1 MKKVAVVILNWN
13 GEKFLRDFLPLVIE
27 HSASEDTEVIVADNN
42 STDNSVELLKAQFP
56 QVRIIIN
63 EKNEGFA
70 GGYNKALQQVD
81 AEYFVLLNSDVE
93 VTENW
98 IKPVIEMMDRNSDI
112 GAAQPKIRSYHQPDY
127 FEYAGAAG
135 GYIDKY
141 GYPFCRGR
149 IFDELEKDE
158 GQYDDVAEVFW
169 ATGAC
174 LFVRTDLFKQS
185 GGFDED
191 FFAHMEEI
199 DFCWRIKHKGY
210 KVMYH
215 PHSVVYHVGGGTLP
229 TASSFKAYLNIR
241 NNNAMLYKNLP
252 QGKLTT
258 TIFLRLILDGIAAV
272 KFFFDGGMA
281 DFMAVIRAHIH
292 FYKMIPKLRKKRKQI
307 KPGKVSQ
314 IYKGNLVSAFY
325 LAGKKKFSELK
336 TEKFS

>member
-13 GEKFLRDFLPLVIE
+13 GEKFLRDFLPSVVE
-27 HSASEDTEVIVADNN
+27 HSASDDTGVVVADNN
-42 STDNSVELLKAQFP
+42 STDNSVELLKEQFP

-70 GGYNKALQQVD
+70 GGYNKALQQVE
-81 AEYFVLLNSDVE
+81 AEYYVLLNSDVK

-98 IKPVIEMMDRNSDI
+98 IRPVIEMMDQNPET
-112 GAAQPKIRSYHQPDY
+112 GAAQPKIRSYHQPGY

-149 IFDELEKDE
+149 IFDAVEKDE
-158 GQYDDVAEVFW
+158 GQYDDVTEVFW

-174 LFVRTDLFKQS
+174 LFVRADLFRQT

-210 KVMYH
+210 KVMYQ
-215 PHSVVYHVGGGTLP
+215 PKSVVYHVGGGTLP

-252 QGKLTT
+252 QGKLSI
-258 TIFLRLILDGIAAV
+258 TIFIRLILDGMAAI
-272 KFFFDGGMA
+272 KFFTDGGIA

-292 FYKMIPKLRKKRKQI
+292 FYKMIPKLRKKRKAI
-307 KPGKVSQ
+307 NPVKVTQ
-314 IYKGNLVSAFY
+314 IYRGNLVPAFY
-325 LAGKKKFSELK
+325 LAGKKKFSQLK
-336 TEKFS
+336 KEKFS